1 MTLASACLLAAVMQ
15 APGHAERQA
24 GEPMFVV
31 RTLPQS
37 EGAPSRM
44 VVSADARAVHC
55 LDALHRL
62 GQAAGWNV
70 TIESRP
76 LEDELRIESVDLDF
90 ANQDPRMAALLI
102 AVAGGADCI
111 LQDAEPVEGARST
124 LHVVRPPSADTP
136 SGRQR
141 LRALAQQWYRSFL
154 RDELQHE
161 PIVQQEAARV
171 RMDFGRLLVE
181 SGDLDAAIA
190 FFAEA
195 SDMGPHDRVAEAILR
210 VGQCHFDLARGHDDR
225 EKQIEEFAKAE
236 EWARKLLGNMPRA
249 PEVAP
254 ATVLLGK
261 AMLGQATAATDRDV
275 LAEQAQR
282 CESELQARVIRLP
295 DSVETL
301 EVWLLA
307 GLAQFHLEQPEA
319 VHETVLTLRE
329 SSCFA
334 ELTGPQLLDYHF
346 LLGYGALGRR
356 DADLAMRSFEWFL
369 IHAGTDPR
377 CGIAQVLLAESYLE
391 QKRFVEARAASVE
404 ARTRHLG
411 TMSSTWRE
419 RALRTWAKTA
429 LALGEKEKAFLELEL
444 IVSRGEEPALALFL
458 VDELLA
464 DRQWQR
470 AISVARPLASR
481 QDAAGDEA
489 RFKTLVALY
498 EQAAAGK
505 HLAEFPPQAVVA
517 APRIADPELQG
528 RTATMIG
535 DAYMQLGMF
544 EHAADAYRGIL
555 R

>member
-1 MTLASACLLAAVMQ
+1 MTLALACLLAAAMQ

-24 GEPMFVV
+24 GEQMFAV

-37 EGAPSRM
+37 AGTPSRM

-62 GQAAGWNV
+62 GQAVGWNV
-70 TIESRP
+70 AIESRP
-76 LEDELRIESVDLDF
+76 LEDDLRIESVDLDF
-90 ANQDPRMAALLI
+90 ANQDPRVAALLI

-111 LQDAEPVEGARST
+111 LHDPEPVEGARST
-124 LHVVRPPSADTP
+124 LHVVRPPSAETA

-195 SDMGPHDRVAEAILR
+195 SDMGSHDHVAEAILR
-210 VGQCHFDLARGHDDR
+210 VGQCHLDLARGHGDR
-225 EKQIEEFAKAE
+225 EKQLEGFTKAE
-236 EWARKLLGNMPRA
+236 EWARKLLDNMPRA
-249 PEVAP
+249 PEVTP

-261 AMLGQATAATDRDV
+261 AMLGQAMASTQRDV
-275 LAEQAQR
+275 ARQQAQR
-282 CESELQARVIRLP
+282 CESELQARLVRLP

-307 GLAQFHLEQPEA
+307 GQAQFQLEQPEA

-334 ELTGPQLLDYHF
+334 ELSRPQLLDYHF
-346 LLGYGALGRR
+346 LLGYGAGRR

-369 IHAGTDPR
+369 IHAGADPR
-377 CGIAQVLLAESYLE
+377 CGIALVLLAESYLE
-391 QKRFVEARAASVE
+391 QKRFMAARAASVE
-404 ARTRHLG
+404 ARTRHLDS
-411 TMSSTWRE
+411 MSSRWRE

-429 LALGEKEKAFLELEL
+429 LALGEKEKALLELEL

-470 AISVARPLASR
+470 AISVARPLASQ

-489 RFKTLVALY
+489 KFRTLVALY
-498 EQAAAGK
+498 EQAAAGR
-505 HLAEFPPQAVVA
+505 HLADFAPQAVLA
-517 APRIADPELQG
+517 APQIADPALQS
-528 RTATMIG
+528 RTATLIG

>member
-1 MTLASACLLAAVMQ
+1 MTLACLLAAALQ
-15 APGHAERQA
+15 AQQA
-24 GEPMFVV
+24 DEPMFVV
-31 RTLPQS
+31 RKLP
-37 EGAPSRM
+37 EPAGLSRM
-44 VVSADARAVHC
+44 VVSADARAVRC
-55 LDALHRL
+55 LDALQRL
-62 GQAAGWNV
+62 GQAVGWDV
-70 TIESRP
+70 AIESRP
-76 LEDELRIESVDLDF
+76 LEDDLRIESVDLDF
-90 ANQDPRMAALLI
+90 ANQDPRMAAQLI

-111 LQDAEPVEGARST
+111 FHDAEPVEGARST
-124 LHVVRPPSADTP
+124 LHVVRPPTADTP

-161 PIVQQEAARV
+161 PIVRQEAARV

-181 SGDLDAAIA
+181 SGDLDAAIT

-195 SDMGPHDRVAEAILR
+195 SDMGPHAHVAEAILR
-210 VGQCHFDLARGHDDR
+210 VGQCHLDLARGQSDP
-225 EKQIEEFAKAE
+225 EKQLAEFAQAE
-236 EWARKLLGNMPRA
+236 QWARKLLADMPRA
-249 PEVAP
+249 AEVTA

-261 AMLGQATAATDRDV
+261 AMLGQATAATERNV
-275 LAEQAQR
+275 TREQAQR

-295 DSVETL
+295 DDVETL

-307 GLAQFHLEQPEA
+307 AQAQFHLEQHAA
-319 VHETVLTLRE
+319 VHETMLTLRE

-334 ELTGPQLLDYHF
+334 ELSGPRLLDYHF
-346 LLGYGALGRR
+346 LLGYGALGQH

-369 IHAGTDPR
+369 IHAGADPW
-377 CGIAQVLLAESYLE
+377 CGIAYVLLAESYLE
-391 QKRFVEARAASVE
+391 QKLFVQARAASVE

-411 TMSSTWRE
+411 GMSSPWRE
-419 RALRTWAKTA
+419 RALRGWAKTA
-429 LALGEKEKAFLELEL
+429 LALGDKERAFVELEL
-444 IVSRGEEPALALFL
+444 MVSRGEEPTLSLFL

-481 QDAAGDEA
+481 QDAGGDEA

-505 HLAEFPPQAVVA
+505 QLADFLPQAVLA
-517 APRIADPELQG
+517 APQIADPALQS
-528 RTATMIG
+528 RTATLIG

>member
-1 MTLASACLLAAVMQ
+1 MTLVPACLLAAVMQ
-15 APGHAERQA
+15 AQQGSEQ
-24 GEPMFVV
+24 MFVV
-31 RTLPQS
+31 RPLPES
-37 EGAPSRM
+37 GATPSRL
-44 VVSADARAVHC
+44 VVSADARAVPC

-62 GQAAGWNV
+62 GQAVGWSV
-70 TIESRP
+70 MIESRP
-76 LEDELRIESVDLDF
+76 LEDDLRLEIVDLDF

-111 LQDAEPVEGARST
+111 LHDAEPVEGRRST
-124 LHVVRPPSADTP
+124 LHVVRPPSADTA

-195 SDMGPHDRVAEAILR
+195 SDMSHDHVAEAILR
-210 VGQCHFDLARGHDDR
+210 VGQCHLDLARGHGDR
-225 EKQIEEFAKAE
+225 DKQLEELTKAE

-261 AMLGQATAATDRDV
+261 AMLGQAIAATQRDV
-275 LAEQAQR
+275 MREQAQR
-282 CESELQARVIRLP
+282 CESELQARLIRLP
-295 DSVETL
+295 DSVATL

-307 GLAQFHLEQPEA
+307 GLAQFHLERPEA

-334 ELTGPQLLDYHF
+334 ELSGPQLLDYHF

-356 DADLAMRSFEWFL
+356 DAQLAMRSFEWFL
-369 IHAGTDPR
+369 IHAGADPR
-377 CGIAQVLLAESYLE
+377 CGIAHVLLAESYLE
-391 QKRFVEARAASVE
+391 QKRFMEARAASVE
-404 ARTRHLG
+404 ARTRHLDS
-411 TMSSTWRE
+411 MSGRWRE

-429 LALGEKEKAFLELEL
+429 LALGEKEQALLELEV

-470 AISVARPLASR
+470 AISVARPLASQ

-505 HLAEFPPQAVVA
+505 HLADFAPQAVVA
-517 APRIADPELQG
+517 APQIADPALQS

-544 EHAADAYRGIL
+544 EHAADAYRGVL